1 VIRAEALDYLTF
13 PANVDEQK
21 YLNLALE
28 SLMRGYE
35 GDAVRDSATF
45 VVQPDENGE
54 GFITLPRRWLAIRG
68 AVSGEGIGFPLQV
81 RNGWYEYSPGGIG
94 MRRGSDSMRGVIPLQ
109 GRFTT
114 FSKWNIPL
122 YLRFKFEQNEDAGTI
137 IVRGTLVG
145 QKIWKTTGGA
155 STEGENV
162 AFGSSG
168 SPSATVTTT
177 NVFDAEPYQI
187 IKPVTKGRVSMYT
200 VDGDGTETLVA
211 IYDPS
216 ERSPRWRRYKVPI
229 LPTMTERTLVPI
241 PIGGL
246 YTASQLETFFGQF
259 DPLTVNTDGTTTL
272 NPSSPYSQWY
282 QKVIAQAG
290 SGAYTYVFRLSRISP
305 LAGAIFRIQFEVA
318 ASSNPTIEVY
328 DNDEIVALQA
338 IAGDFSNPTYA
349 LLEMEFTGSVWQKIA
364 LNFLT

>member
-1 VIRAEALDYLTF
+1 VIRAEALEYLTF
-13 PANVDEQK
+13 PANIDEAK

-35 GDAVRDSATF
+35 GDPVRDSVTF

-54 GFITLPRRWLAIRG
+54 GFITLPRRWLSIRG
-68 AVSGEGIGFPLQV
+68 AVSGERIGFPLQV

-94 MRRGSDSMRGVIPLQ
+94 MRCGSDSMRGVIPLQ
-109 GRFTT
+109 GRFMT

-122 YLRFKFEQNEDAGTI
+122 YLRFKFEQDEDEATI

-145 QKIWKTTGGA
+145 QKIWTTTGGA
-155 STEGENV
+155 STEGESV
-162 AFGSSG
+162 AFGDSG
-168 SPSATVTTT
+168 VPSATVTTT

-200 VDGDGTETLVA
+200 VDADEVETLVA

-229 LPTMTERTLVPI
+229 LPTITARTLVPV

-246 YTASQLETFFGQF
+246 YTQSQIESFFGQF
-259 DPLTVNTDGTTTL
+259 DPLTVSTDGITTL

-282 QKVIAQAG
+282 QKIVAQAG
-290 SGAYTYVFRLSRISP
+290 SGAYTYVLRLSHTSP
-305 LAGAIFRIQFEVA
+305 LAGAIFRVQFEIA
-318 ASSNPTIEVY
+318 ASANPTIEVY
-328 DNDEIVALQA
+328 DGGEVTPLQT
-338 IAGDFSNPTYA
+338 IAGDFSNVTA
-349 LLEMEFTGSVWQKIA
+349 GLMEFEYTGSVWQLIG
-364 LNFLT
+364 LNYFL